1 MKMIGKLASRLDY
14 PTVISTV
21 AIFIALGGTSYA
33 LTLPR
38 NSVGAKH
45 IRPTAVGPS
54 ELRNHAVRS
63 RHLNDQSVLLQ
74 DISFSARRAL
84 RGSPGPAG
92 PAGPAGPPSVTYSLA
107 VNSGGGKASGNGE
120 SGTHQGGSGLYE
132 AAFGRD
138 MANCRAVA
146 TLSRVPGGGTPDPP
160 GGEIVTAVHAAG
172 VTVRTFNSAG
182 QPADLPFHVIAVC

>member
-1 MKMIGKLASRLDY
+1 MIDKLASRLDY
-14 PTVISTV
+14 PTVMSTV
-21 AIFIALGGTSYA
+21 AVFVALGGTSYA

-38 NSVGAKH
+38 NSVGARH
-45 IRPTAVGPS
+45 IRPAAVGSS

-63 RHLNDQSVLLQ
+63 RHIDDHSVLLQ
-74 DISFSARRAL
+74 DIAFSTRRTL

-92 PAGPAGPPSVTYSLA
+92 PAGPAGPPAVTYSLA
-107 VNSGGGKASGNGE
+107 LNSGGGKASGNGE
-120 SGTHQGGSGLYE
+120 PGGHAANSGLYE
-132 AAFGRD
+132 ATFGRD
-138 MANCRAVA
+138 MTNCRAVA

-172 VTVRTFNSAG
+172 VTVRTYNSAG